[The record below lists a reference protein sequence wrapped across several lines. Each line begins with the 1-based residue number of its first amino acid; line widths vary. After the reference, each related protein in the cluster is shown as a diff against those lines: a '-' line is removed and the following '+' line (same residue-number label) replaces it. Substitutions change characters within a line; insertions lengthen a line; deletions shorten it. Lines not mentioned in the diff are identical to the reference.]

1 MKLIQDFAKKHG
13 IFYGWFVLAG
23 VMLVLIVVGGSLIN
37 AFGVFLPV
45 ICNHFGWGR
54 ATVAGAL
61 SLAVLFFGLPSPL
74 FGILVLRLGPR
85 FTFILGNSLAALGL
99 AMMSLV
105 REVWH
110 VYLLYI
116 FIGFCAGLG
125 GYISSATTVNNWFI
139 RKRSLAMAMFI
150 GCTGFAGFVFPP
162 FVTLLIGA
170 LGWRSTWLVLA
181 GTAIVISVFLGSVV
195 LIRNRPEDMGLL
207 PDGQTGETI
216 RARQS
221 MSEKNQ
227 APKAQVPSNA
237 RHTLGMLTTWLI
249 GIFVAAN
256 AYVTGTLSAHQ
267 IAYVQDLGFAAITA
281 ATTISVMAVANTFGC
296 LTFGTLA
303 LRFHARRLAIG
314 AFIIQVTGLLI
325 LLSMTELS
333 LSFVYLYAA
342 MIGLSSGSLMTAL
355 PTIVGV
361 YYEREKYSQV
371 LGVVFP
377 FQPIAM
383 AVAAT
388 AAGAIYDVTASY
400 KFAFFLAILM
410 SLVGLASAVLA
421 RPPRGVNLIENYR

>member
-1 MKLIQDFAKKHG
+1 MKLIQDFAKKNG

-23 VMLVLIVVGGSLIN
+23 VMMVLIVVGGSLVN

-54 ATVAGAL
+54 AVVAAAL
-61 SLAVLFFGLPSPL
+61 SLAVLSFGLPSPL
-74 FGILVLRLGPR
+74 FGILVSRLGPR
-85 FTFILGNSLAALGL
+85 FTFILGNCLAALGL

-105 REVWH
+105 QEVWH
-110 VYLLYI
+110 VYLLYVL
-116 FIGFCAGLG
+116 IGFSAGLG
-125 GYISSATTVNNWFI
+125 GYISSATTINNWFI
-139 RKRSLAMAMFI
+139 RKRSLAMAMFVAS
-150 GCTGFAGFVFPP
+150 TGLAGFVFPP
-162 FVTLLIGA
+162 FVTLLIDA

-181 GTAIVISVFLGSVV
+181 GSTIVISVLLASVV

-216 RARQS
+216 RELQRRSGQS
-221 MSEKNQ
+221 QTQE
-227 APKAQVPSNA
+227 AQVPSKT

-267 IAYVQDLGFAAITA
+267 IAYLQDLGFAAITA
-281 ATTISVMAVANTFGC
+281 ATTISVMAAANTCGC

-303 LRFHARRLAIG
+303 LRFHVRRLTIG
-314 AFIIQVTGLLI
+314 AFIVQLMGLLI
-325 LLSMTELS
+325 LLSTKE
-333 LSFVYLYAA
+333 LSFVYLYVAL
-342 MIGLSSGSLMTAL
+342 IGLSSGSLMTAL
-355 PTIVGV
+355 PIFVGV

-388 AAGAIYDVTASY
+388 AAGAIYDATASY
-400 KFAFFLAILM
+400 TMAFYLAITM
-410 SLVGLASAVLA
+410 SLIGLVGAFLV
-421 RPPRGVNLIENYR
+421 RPPLQRS